1 MSWPLYLNFSNIIN
15 LRPNT
20 WFIEHSKCQQ
30 FLFWKRTT
38 EKTQIFHVFKR
49 SLFRNGWPYFYECWL
64 VLRDFFVC
72 FLKCVILQLSQNI
85 ANVMSIWMSKADQN
99 STAFKKQT
107 GCFSVFHLNLS
118 CRTVEKIFR
127 MALVTFTMLVVL
139 KILEYNI
146 VSMQNSLNATNC
158 LRKQNFKDCPA

>member
-1 MSWPLYLNFSNIIN
+1 
-15 LRPNT
+15 
-20 WFIEHSKCQQ
+20 
-30 FLFWKRTT
+30 
-38 EKTQIFHVFKR
+38 
-49 SLFRNGWPYFYECWL
+49 
-64 VLRDFFVC
+64 
-72 FLKCVILQLSQNI
+72 
-85 ANVMSIWMSKADQN
+85 MSKADQN